1 MNPNNI
7 TFKYDVDY
15 AEYVITRRMEIL
27 YNKIETGI
35 IVEVKDLK
43 YHVEAY
49 LWLRMRDTV
58 MEVQPHMF
66 YYKMSGTID
75 DVEHY
80 ICSEFRGIVTAC
92 ENVVDMLRAEVETFD
107 HRFEKINKLINK
119 ED

>member
-1 MNPNNI
+1 MNPDDI

-15 AEYVITRRMEIL
+15 TEYVITKRMEIL

-58 MEVQPHMF
+58 MEIQPHIF
-66 YYKMSGTID
+66 YFKKDGTVD

-80 ICSEFRGIVTAC
+80 IRSEFRSIVAAC
-92 ENVVDMLRAEVETFD
+92 EDSVDMVRAEVETFD

>member
-1 MNPNNI
+1 MDPDDI
-7 TFKYDVDY
+7 TFKYDDH
-15 AEYVITRRMEIL
+15 EHVITKRIEIL

-35 IVEVKDLK
+35 IVEAKDLK

-58 MEVQPHMF
+58 MEIQPHMF
-66 YYKMSGTID
+66 YFKTDGTMD

-80 ICSEFRGIVTAC
+80 IRSEFRSIVTAC
-92 ENVVDMLRAEVETFD
+92 EDAVDMLRAEVETFD